1 MLPVKI
7 RVVHQRQHRDFK
19 IGLDMTEAEFTEA
32 LKPKPS
38 KAFIKAAVELTS
50 WKDKAKLL
58 LPV

>member
-38 KAFIKAAVELTS
+38 TLKSFYKS
-50 WKDKAKLL
+50 CG
-58 LPV
+58 